1 MSEAQGQEK
10 KDEKSEAQN
19 QEKGV
24 VGYSKAFTES
34 KEFDILIEYLIKHY
48 GSVFQAF
55 AGLPT
60 ELYRITKEI
69 YDSERTYDW
78 RDLLIEVS
86 RVQALND
93 LIVDMVKTDMD
104 YTYFTWWHH
113 TEDYLKILA
122 KLASIWKV
130 LDKARYPENKVKPEE
145 LQEQLKAVEEEL
157 KKTVFDVIRHAYNCN
172 EPEDEEGCCDDE
184 PEESDD
190 DTDYYE
196 EEPEE
201 ESDEA

>member
-24 VGYSKAFTES
+24 VGYSKTFTES

-60 ELYRITKEI
+60 ELFHKTKEI
-69 YDSERTYDW
+69 FESEHTYDW
-78 RDLLIEVS
+78 RDLLIEIS

-104 YTYFTWWHH
+104 
-113 TEDYLKILA
+113 
-122 KLASIWKV
+122 
-130 LDKARYPENKVKPEE
+130 
-145 LQEQLKAVEEEL
+145 
-157 KKTVFDVIRHAYNCN
+157 
-172 EPEDEEGCCDDE
+172 
-184 PEESDD
+184 
-190 DTDYYE
+190 
-196 EEPEE
+196 
-201 ESDEA
+201 